1 MVVSWRIDFE
11 ICIGVLFGV
20 IQRLSEGPGAE
31 NWDDTLFQRVPYFW
45 SVRCYSNTTP
55 NHFLIRFPEPPIR
68 FYSFKKKFFLGPPN
82 YLSSYR
88 RRISDGIQISLRIY

>member
-31 NWDDTLFQRVPYFW
+31 NWDDTLF
-45 SVRCYSNTTP
+45 
-55 NHFLIRFPEPPIR
+55 
-68 FYSFKKKFFLGPPN
+68 
-82 YLSSYR
+82 
-88 RRISDGIQISLRIY
+88 